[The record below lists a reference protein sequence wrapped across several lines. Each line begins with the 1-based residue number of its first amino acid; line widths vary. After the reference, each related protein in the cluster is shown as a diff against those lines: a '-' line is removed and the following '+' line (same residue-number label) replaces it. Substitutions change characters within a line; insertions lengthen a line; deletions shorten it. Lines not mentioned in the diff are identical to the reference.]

1 VKATALALAAL
12 LLAAG
17 PGPDANA
24 AAASRKAAPR
34 SHVDAIND
42 ASRRPP
48 LAAGARGDAVVRA
61 QVLLDRAWFSPGEI
75 DGGFGANMRRTVA
88 AFQQARGQAVTGRI
102 DAATWDALAAA
113 GGDALVEYTLKD
125 ADVAGPFDPIPKDMM
140 ERAKMKRL
148 GYASVQEAIAERF
161 HASPALLRELN
172 PGARFASGETIVV
185 PNVADAKAPG
195 KATSIVIDK
204 SDHVLHAVD
213 ANGRVVAAFPVSFG
227 GPRDPLPVGKMKIV
241 NEVKDPSFTYDPALL
256 HDDNPE
262 HAKVD
267 IPAGPNNPVGVIWL
281 GLSKAHWG
289 IHGTPEPGRV
299 GREETNGCV
308 HLTNWDALKLSSIA
322 SAGFV
327 VDVRD

>member
-1 VKATALALAAL
+1 MKATALFLVAAC
-12 LLAAG
+12 LAAG
-17 PGPDANA
+17 VTLHAGA
-24 AAASRKAAPR
+24 AAAARKATPR

-42 ASRRPP
+42 MGGRPV

-75 DGGFGANMRRTVA
+75 DGGFGTNMRRSVA
-88 AFQQARGQAVTGRI
+88 AFQEAHGQRASGRI
-102 DAATWDALAAA
+102 DGATWQALSAD

-125 ADVAGPFDPIPKDMM
+125 ADVAGPFEPIPKDMM
-140 ERAKMKRL
+140 ERARMKRL
-148 GYASVQEAIAERF
+148 GYTSALEAIAERF

-185 PNVADAKAPG
+185 PNVANAKAPG
-195 KATSIVIDK
+195 KAASIVIDK
-204 SDHVLHAVD
+204 SDRVLHALD
-213 ANGRVVAAFPVSFG
+213 ASGRVVAAFPVSFG
-227 GPRDPLPVGKMKIV
+227 GRRDPLPVGKMKIV
-241 NEVKDPSFTYDPALL
+241 NEVKDPTFTYDPALL

-262 HAKVD
+262 HVKVD